1 MPALPLPSD
10 SSTELFV
17 TATPTNPM
25 EYIWPGII
33 VGQAIHTAAKLR
45 IPDLLADGPK
55 TIAELAS
62 ECGAHPP
69 TLERL
74 LRALS
79 TVEMFTPTGDGR
91 FRNTQLTEV
100 LRSDHP
106 QSQRTAAL
114 FLPAPFLW
122 RPLGELYESVRSG
135 EPAFQRI
142 FGQPFFDYLAAHS
155 ADAAVFNATM
165 TQGSAWTAS
174 ELLASYNFSRFER
187 LVDIGGGEGAL
198 LRAVLD
204 ATPRLHGILFD
215 LPEVVAGAS
224 EILTGEIAARCQVVG
239 GNFFDSV
246 PQGADAYLMKG
257 VIHDWPDI
265 DAARILRNT
274 RSVMRP
280 DGTLLLM
287 ERVAD
292 SAAHPSGL
300 MELLMLVLGGCER
313 TEADF
318 RSLLADTGFSLNRI
332 ISTEA
337 STLIECHPV

>member
-1 MPALPLPSD
+1 M
-10 SSTELFV
+10 
-17 TATPTNPM
+17 PTNPM
-25 EYIWPGII
+25 EYIFPGII
-33 VGQAIHTAAKLR
+33 VGQAIHAAAKLR
-45 IPDLLADGPK
+45 IPDLLAGGPK

-79 TVEMFTPTGDGR
+79 TLEMFAPTGDGR
-91 FRNTQLTEV
+91 FRNTPLTEV

-106 QSQRTAAL
+106 QSQHTAAL

-155 ADAAVFNATM
+155 ADAAVFNAAM
-165 TQGSAWTAS
+165 TEGIAWTTP
-174 ELLASYNFSRFER
+174 ELLAAYDFSRFER
-187 LVDIGGGEGAL
+187 LADIGGGEGAL

-204 ATPRLHGILFD
+204 ATPRLQGILFD
-215 LPEVVAGAS
+215 LPQVVTGAS

-246 PQGADAYLMKG
+246 PQGADVYLMKG

-274 RSVMRP
+274 RSVMRL

-287 ERVAD
+287 ERIVD
-292 SAAHPSGL
+292 SAAYPSGL
-300 MELLMLVLGGCER
+300 MELLMLVIGGCER

-318 RSLLADTGFSLNRI
+318 RSLLAETGFSLTRI
-332 ISTEA
+332 ISTKA

>member
-1 MPALPLPSD
+1 M
-10 SSTELFV
+10 
-17 TATPTNPM
+17 PTNPM

-33 VGQAIHTAAKLR
+33 AGQAIHAAAKLR
-45 IPDLLADGPK
+45 IPDLLACGPK

-79 TVEMFTPTGDGR
+79 TLEMFAPTGDGR
-91 FRNTQLTEV
+91 FRNTPLSEV

-106 QSQRTAAL
+106 QSQRIAAL

-122 RPLGELYESVRSG
+122 RPVGELYESVLSG

-142 FGQPFFDYLAAHS
+142 FGQPFFAYLAAHS
-155 ADAAVFNATM
+155 DDAAVFNAAM
-165 TQGSAWTAS
+165 TQGIAWTAS
-174 ELLASYNFSRFER
+174 ELLAAYDFSRFER

-204 ATPRLHGILFD
+204 ATPGLNGILFD
-215 LPEVVAGAS
+215 LPQVVTGAS
-224 EILTGEIAARCQVVG
+224 EILTSEIAARCQIVC

-265 DAARILRNT
+265 DAARILRNI
-274 RSVMRP
+274 RRVMRL

-287 ERVAD
+287 ERIAD
-292 SAAHPSGL
+292 SAAHPAGL
-300 MELLMLVLGGCER
+300 MELLMLVIGGCER

-318 RSLLADTGFSLNRI
+318 RRLLADTGFSLTRI
-332 ISTEA
+332 ISTPA

>member
-1 MPALPLPSD
+1 
-10 SSTELFV
+10 
-17 TATPTNPM
+17 M

-33 VGQAIHTAAKLR
+33 VGQAIHAAVKLR
-45 IPDLLADGPK
+45 IPDLLAGGPK

-79 TVEMFTPTGDGR
+79 TVEMFAPTDDGR
-91 FRNTQLTEV
+91 FRNTPLTEV

-106 QSQRTAAL
+106 QSQRTAGL

-142 FGQPFFDYLAAHS
+142 FGRPFFDYLAAHS
-155 ADAAVFNATM
+155 ADAEVFNATM
-165 TQGSAWTAS
+165 TQGSAWSAS
-174 ELLASYNFSRFER
+174 ELLASYDFSRFER

-215 LPEVVAGAS
+215 LPQVVAGAS

-274 RSVMRP
+274 RSVMRS

-287 ERVAD
+287 ERIAD

-300 MELLMLVLGGCER
+300 MELLMLVIGGCER
-313 TEADF
+313 TEAHF
-318 RSLLADTGFSLNRI
+318 RSLLADTGFSLTRI
-332 ISTEA
+332 VSTKA